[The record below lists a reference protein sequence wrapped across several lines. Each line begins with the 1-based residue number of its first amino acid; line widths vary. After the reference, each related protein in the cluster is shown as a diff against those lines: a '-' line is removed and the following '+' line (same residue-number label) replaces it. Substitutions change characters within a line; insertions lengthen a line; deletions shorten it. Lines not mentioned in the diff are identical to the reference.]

1 MEVDVV
7 TEMAWDDQ
15 ACHPPDH
22 LRDFVWMDRKALEDS
37 EQRGHDGTYSLK
49 ESLGDYTE
57 DRW

>member
-1 MEVDVV
+1 MV

-49 ESLGDYTE
+49 GSLGDYTE